1 MTRGYPLCAL
11 GGKTME
17 TARGSTITRFD
28 RIALALLFTVVG
40 LLIIVV
46 FSPWHPQLDRVPDYV
61 GRVALCAGLGIAARA
76 VRRSARYSR
85 YGEVAI
91 GLFILALT
99 VTLDRILS
107 IYLVDFLGVT
117 DEVPSGWAIPKLHE
131 ALIVFGAI
139 ILFTRLTGGSLGSIY
154 LQRGRQ
160 KLGLIIG
167 LIAFAVGAAG
177 GIPTAGLLFN
187 APDLTMARVLPW
199 VPWLLIYVL
208 ANGALEELMFR
219 GLFLK
224 KLRPFFGAF
233 GANLLIAVVF
243 TLLHKGAFYTSDE
256 YLFLAITFPLALV
269 WGYLMQKTDAAWAS
283 ILFHAGFDI
292 PIMLGIFANL

>member
-1 MTRGYPLCAL
+1 MERTRLSSGGWFERVAL
-11 GGKTME
+11 G
-17 TARGSTITRFD
+17 
-28 RIALALLFTVVG
+28 LLFTAIG

-46 FSPWHPQLDRVPDYV
+46 FSPWHPQLARVSDYI
-61 GRVALCAGLGIAARA
+61 GRIVLCACLGIAAWA
-76 VRRSARYSR
+76 VRRSARLAR
-85 YGEVAI
+85 FGEVAT

-107 IYLVDFLGVT
+107 IYLVDYLGVS
-117 DEVPSGWAIPKLHE
+117 DEAISGWAIPKAQE
-131 ALIVFGAI
+131 ALIVFGAV

-154 LQRGRQ
+154 LQRGRL

-219 GLFLK
+219 GLFLR

-233 GANLLIAVVF
+233 GANLLIAIVF
-243 TLLHKGAFYTSDE
+243 TLLHKGAFYTTEE
-256 YLFLAITFPLALV
+256 YLFLAITFPLALA
-269 WGYLMQKTDAAWAS
+269 WGYLMQRTDAAWAS